1 MHSLQIFV
9 LLSESDL
16 RTKWKIAGV
25 VSEMTNDEGYKGLC
39 IMKQSQWK
47 MV

>member
-16 RTKWKIAGV
+16 RTKWKIAVV
-25 VSEMTNDEGYKGLC
+25 VSEMTNDEGYEGLFAF
-39 IMKQSQWK
+39 
-47 MV
+47 